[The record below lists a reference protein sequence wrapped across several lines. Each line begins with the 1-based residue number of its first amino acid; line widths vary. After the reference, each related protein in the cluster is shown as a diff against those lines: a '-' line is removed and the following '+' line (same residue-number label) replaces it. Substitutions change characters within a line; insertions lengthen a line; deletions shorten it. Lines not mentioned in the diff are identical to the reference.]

1 MKSKSKNRILFLLIF
16 VAIAILF
23 FISWQGFGSGHLLS
37 YRNIDKGLDLS
48 GGVYIVYEAQEEK
61 NNTIS
66 ENLDENT
73 TLEEIS
79 KESVSVED
87 ATNVEENTSAE
98 DTTNV
103 EENASVED
111 TTNVEE
117 NASAEDTTNADENA
131 NAEDTTNTEEISSEE
146 TTISENTEEIES
158 VEKLGEPSWE
168 NKMQSAISMIQQRL
182 DRKGWTEANV
192 YQEGKNRIRVEI
204 PGIEDAETAVKEIGQ
219 TAKLYFMDIQGN
231 ILVDGEDVVNAS
243 KAAVTTQT
251 GVQEIV
257 VNLEF
262 NEKGKKDFAKAT
274 EENIGNPILI
284 MLDDSIISM
293 PTVNTAITDGNAM
306 ISGNFDIESAEE
318 LASLIRAGSLPFELK
333 ILEMNTVGATLGA
346 NALTTSI
353 FGGAV
358 GLLLVLVFMLLFYRM
373 NGFAANLALIIYIL
387 VELILLNFFNIT
399 LTLHGIAGI
408 ILSIGMAVDAN
419 VIIFERIREELKTGR
434 TIKLAIN
441 KGFSRALPAILDSN
455 ITTLIAG
462 GVLYWLGTGPI
473 KGFAQTLMIGIVI
486 SMVTALFVT
495 RIILNVMVGSGIK
508 NPKLYGGR

>member
-1 MKSKSKNRILFLLIF
+1 MKNKNRILFLLIL
-16 VAIAILF
+16 VAIVGLF
-23 FISWQGFGSGHLLS
+23 FISWQGFGKGHLLS

-48 GGVYIVYEAQEEK
+48 GGVYIVYEAQEEEK
-61 NNTIS
+61 TNTGTEDLEESTIS
-66 ENLDENT
+66 EEPSSQET
-73 TLEEIS
+73 T
-79 KESVSVED
+79 
-87 ATNVEENTSAE
+87 T
-98 DTTNV
+98 
-103 EENASVED
+103 
-111 TTNVEE
+111 
-117 NASAEDTTNADENA
+117 
-131 NAEDTTNTEEISSEE
+131 SEE
-146 TTISENTEEIES
+146 TTISENTEQTETLEA
-158 VEKLGEPSWE
+158 LGEPSWE
-168 NKMQSAISMIQQRL
+168 DKMKSAISMIQQRL

-192 YQEGKNRIRVEI
+192 YQEGKKRIRVEI
-204 PGIEDAETAVKEIGQ
+204 PGIEDVETAVKEIGQ
-219 TAKLYFMDIQGN
+219 TAKLSFTDITGKV
-231 ILVDGEDVVNAS
+231 LVEGKDVVNAS
-243 KAAVTTQT
+243 KAAITNQT

-274 EENIGNPILI
+274 EENIGNPLFI
-284 MLDDSIISM
+284 MLDETIISM
-293 PTVNTAITDGNAM
+293 PVVNTAIKDGKAI
-306 ISGNFDIESAEE
+306 ISGSFTMESAEE

-358 GLLLVLVFMLLFYRM
+358 GLLLVLIFMILFYRM

-419 VIIFERIREELKTGR
+419 VIIFERIREELKSGR

-473 KGFAQTLMIGIVI
+473 KGFAQTLMLGIVI
-486 SMVTALFVT
+486 SMFTALFVT